1 MKQLLYRITEPAG
14 SIPDERKIF
23 SNHALKLLILP
34 LFFEQLLEVLV
45 GVSDTFMLFGA
56 GQLNHLHEQTMPER
70 KQWLLFQMVVNKRE
84 RFPGPHTE

>member
-34 LFFEQLLEVLV
+34 LFR
-45 GVSDTFMLFGA
+45 TAA
-56 GQLNHLHEQTMPER
+56 GSAGRSFRYIYAFRRRSAESSS
-70 KQWLLFQMVVNKRE
+70 
-84 RFPGPHTE
+84 

>member
-45 GVSDTFMLFGA
+45 GVSPG
-56 GQLNHLHEQTMPER
+56 
-70 KQWLLFQMVVNKRE
+70 V
-84 RFPGPHTE
+84 FP